1 MTLIERERDTLT
13 ATASH
18 DELVL
23 DVMHFVV
30 GWSSPHVSVRGSG
43 T

>member
-1 MTLIERERDTLT
+1 MTLLEQERETLT
-13 ATASH
+13 ETPSH

-23 DVMHFVV
+23 DFMHFVV